1 MFVRKILGSEC
12 KNINYLRLQSIS
24 IWRVVSIYRI
34 IIFKK
39 LKNFIDYLGENVS
52 RICLENP
59 T

>member
-12 KNINYLRLQSIS
+12 KNINYLSLQSIS